1 MPMAVL
7 FSCVAR
13 IVFGLYGRVACN
25 SREVLS
31 NCKVSMCRRRWPTSR
46 ASASASSPATFRAFQ
61 AAVPF
66 RSRCDRG
73 PPLCYKGS
81 PFHRIIP
88 GFMVQGGDTTRG
100 NGTGGVSIY
109 GERFADEQFGVPH
122 SRGGLLSM
130 ANVAGPVHLD
140 SSMMLF

>member
-1 MPMAVL
+1 MP
-7 FSCVAR
+7 
-13 IVFGLYGRVACN
+13 
-25 SREVLS
+25 
-31 NCKVSMCRRRWPTSR
+31 RRRFVLRP
-46 ASASASSPATFRAFQ
+46 
-61 AAVPF
+61 
-66 RSRCDRG
+66 RCDKG

-88 GFMVQGGDTTRG
+88 GFMVQGGDTTQG

-130 ANVAGPVHLD
+130 ANVACRGAGPYVYRIL
-140 SSMMLF
+140 